1 MESKE
6 VLSPKRRELIKLL
19 GALPFGASFAVT
31 PVQAESAS
39 RSAQTVGASHSPKFF
54 SEPEWKTVRVLS
66 DIVIP
71 RDDRSG
77 GATDAGVPEFMD
89 FVLTDPLAEPRQRES
104 NQVRMRGGLA
114 WLDRES
120 RTRFQNRSF
129 VEASESERKALLDDI
144 AYSTVGSDP
153 APPEGGP
160 ADEPLRGV
168 EHGRAFFN
176 AFRDLTASG
185 FWSSKMGV
193 EDLGYQG
200 NRYVAVWNGCP
211 PEVLEKLGLKPR

>member
-1 MESKE
+1 MASNEMP
-6 VLSPKRRELIKLL
+6 SPRRRELIKML
-19 GALPFGASFAVT
+19 GALPFGASFGIT

-39 RSAQTVGASHSPKFF
+39 LSAQTAGADYAPKFF
-54 SEPEWKTVRVLS
+54 SESEWKTVRVLS
-66 DIVIP
+66 DMVIP

-89 FVLTDPLAEPRQRES
+89 FVLVDPLAEPRQRER

-114 WLDRES
+114 WLERES
-120 RTRFQNRSF
+120 RTRFQSRSF
-129 VEASESERKALLDDI
+129 VEASQAERTALLDDI
-144 AYSTVGSDP
+144 AYSPEGSDP
-153 APPEGGP
+153 APPEDEAGG
-160 ADEPLRGV
+160 EPLAGL

-185 FWSSKMGV
+185 FWSSRMGV
-193 EDLGYQG
+193 EDIGYQG
-200 NRYVAVWNGCP
+200 NRYVALWNGCP